1 MIKRFSN
8 QSLRRVRRGEHG
20 FSIGVDRGECRR
32 SSSCAV
38 GCDVKQE
45 SLFQDLGHD
54 PISPKPVQ
62 RETQPKEAEHT
73 GEIALD
79 LPIYDTYH
87 YIIPEALMDR
97 VKTGVRVLAPVGQRL
112 ITGYF
117 LRYSKPP
124 EGVEQRLR
132 EIEDVLD
139 EEPLFD
145 ETTLT
150 LFEFAADY
158 LFYPIGEVIRGA
170 LPAGINVEGK
180 QSVYLSQ
187 TGEIARSGGILRGP
201 RGRLLAAILPGEV
214 IPRAG
219 LLERIK
225 GGKAHHLRELVRDG
239 FLLIQEGVTVPRVKG
254 RTQRMYRVVEEMSL
268 ARRELLL
275 QRAARQA
282 EIWEA
287 VREYGPITLA
297 QLRALMGDVD
307 IRDALRQMLKKGLID
322 LVDIE
327 VSSDPFFSPVPQA
340 TKPFPPTPDQQKVF
354 EAVVPGIEK
363 RIFQPFLLHGVTG
376 SGKTEVY
383 LQLIERVMAQ
393 DRQAIVLVPEISLTP
408 QFVGHFRRRLGDQL
422 TVLHSGLNEQERY
435 DQWWRIKR
443 GEVPL
448 VIGARSAIF
457 APFRDLGMVI
467 VDEEQETSYKQEG
480 RFPYHARSL
489 ALMRAKLCHATVI
502 LGSATPALESYA
514 NAHLGRWGYLSMPKR
529 ILDRPMPSVEVID
542 LRKTPERLGGMISPT
557 LLEALTENL
566 AKGDQS
572 ILFLNRRG
580 YHTTVVC
587 PNCGMTFRCK
597 HCSINLTHHR
607 AQSVLLCH
615 YCGYAERYPTCCPSC
630 SHRHLE
636 NTGWGTE
643 KVQELLQHLLPSAR
657 IDRMDRDTTSR
668 KGTLEDL
675 VERFGHRQIDILI
688 GTQMIAK
695 GHDFPGVTLVG
706 VLLADQGLSMPDF
719 RSAERT
725 FQLLVQVAG
734 RAGRGSTPGRVLIQ
748 TFNPEHPSLFY
759 ALQQDYQGFY
769 RCEVPFRR
777 EAGYPPYGFLVGVR
791 FEGTSAQETEEIAC
805 EVGQAL
811 RQKLKTGQFP
821 RVELLGPA
829 PAALER
835 IKNRFRWQ
843 LLLKAPERR
852 LLHAL
857 TWALVREI
865 LAGLPRTEV
874 KILIDTDPVQ
884 VL

>member
-1 MIKRFSN
+1 M
-8 QSLRRVRRGEHG
+8 
-20 FSIGVDRGECRR
+20 
-32 SSSCAV
+32 
-38 GCDVKQE
+38 KQE
-45 SLFQDLGHD
+45 NLFQEMAENASASSKSEQHGESEK
-54 PISPKPVQ
+54 PIGP
-62 RETQPKEAEHT
+62 T

-87 YIIPEALMDR
+87 YVIPEALQER

-117 LRYSKPP
+117 LRYSAPP
-124 EGVEQRLR
+124 AEVEQRLR
-132 EIEDVLD
+132 EIDDVLD

-145 ETTLT
+145 ETTLG

-170 LPAGINVEGK
+170 LPAGINVESK
-180 QSVYLSQ
+180 QSVYLSD
-187 TGEIARSGGILRGP
+187 TGLMARSGAALRGP
-201 RGRLLAAILPGEV
+201 RARLLSALLPGEV
-214 IPRAG
+214 LPRQA
-219 LLERIK
+219 LLERVR
-225 GGKAHHLRELVRDG
+225 GARAHHLRELIRDG
-239 FLLIQEGVTVPRVKG
+239 FLLVQEAISQPRVKG
-254 RTQRMYRVVEEMSL
+254 RIQRQYKVVDGVSL
-268 ARRELLL
+268 ARREVLL
-275 QRAARQA
+275 QRAPRQN
-282 EIWEA
+282 ELWEA
-287 VREYGPITLA
+287 IREYGPISLA
-297 QLRALMGDVD
+297 QLRALIGDVD

-322 LVDIE
+322 LIEVE
-327 VSSDPFFSPVPQA
+327 VSSDPFFEPMPEPS
-340 TKPFPPTPDQQKVF
+340 KPFPPTEDQQKVL
-354 EAVVPGIEK
+354 ASVIPGIDE

-489 ALMRAKLCHATVI
+489 ALMRAKLCDATVI
-502 LGSATPALESYA
+502 LGSATPAMESYA
-514 NAHLGRWGYLSMPKR
+514 NAQLGRWGYLSMPKR

-542 LRKTPERLGGMISPT
+542 LRKTPERIGGMISPA
-557 LLEALTENL
+557 LLEALAENL
-566 AKGDQS
+566 KQGDQS

-580 YHTTVVC
+580 YHTTVLC
-587 PNCGMTFRCK
+587 PNCGITFRCK
-597 HCSINLTHHR
+597 NCSINLTHHR
-607 AQSVLLCH
+607 AQAVMLCH
-615 YCGYAERYPTCCPSC
+615 YCGYAERYPAKCPSC
-630 SHRHLE
+630 GHRHLE

-643 KVQELLQHLLPSAR
+643 KVQELLHHALPDAR

-675 VERFGHRQIDILI
+675 VGRFAKREIDILI

-706 VLLADQGLSMPDF
+706 VLLADQGLNMPDF
-719 RSAERT
+719 RSGERT

-734 RAGRGSTPGRVLIQ
+734 RAGRGQTPGRVLIQ
-748 TFNPEHPSLFY
+748 TFNPEHPSLYF

-769 RCEVPFRR
+769 QCEAPFRR

-791 FEGTSAQETEEIAC
+791 FEGSSAQETEQVAYD
-805 EVGQAL
+805 VGQAL
-811 RQKLKTGQFP
+811 RQRLKTGKYP

-852 LLHAL
+852 SLHML
-857 TWALVREI
+857 TWSLVREV
-865 LAGLPRTEV
+865 LATMPRTEV

-884 VL
+884 ML